1 MLEFDMSVVEI
12 FFSYA
17 HEDEEL
23 MNAVRRQLIP
33 FDRQKLLTKWYDREI
48 QAGQEWRGQIDE
60 HLKSAGI
67 ILLFVSP
74 YFFESDYIYD
84 VEMAE
89 ALKRHENG
97 EAIVIPV
104 ILRPCA
110 WQTAPFGYLQAV
122 PKEGRPI
129 TSWSNQDEACLDVA
143 NHIVKVVR
151 HFDEIRNAHR
161 RPSSTAPRSKRD
173 EQARTKAA
181 HNEQSEIEQDISQDQ
196 NVSKVPIIVAV
207 IGLVGVLATALFNN
221 WDKLFPRDLT
231 SPTAAQP
238 SPTALPSSTVA
249 PTSPGLTPHMGPLL
263 PGIQLRGG
271 NFSQTPILIASAE
284 ECSEKCR
291 QLDSCL
297 A

>member
-151 HFDEIRNAHR
+151 HFDEIRNHHR
-161 RPSSTAPRSKRD
+161 RASSTTARSERD
-173 EQARTKAA
+173 EQPRTKAT
-181 HNEQSEIEQDISQDQ
+181 HNEQPEIERDISQDQ

-221 WDKLFPRDLT
+221 WDKLFPHDPT
-231 SPTAAQP
+231 SPTPTPAPLAA
-238 SPTALPSSTVA
+238 
-249 PTSPGLTPHMGPLL
+249 MGPLL
-263 PGIQLRGG
+263 PEIQLRGG
-271 NFSQTPILIASAE
+271 NFSQ
-284 ECSEKCR
+284 
-291 QLDSCL
+291 
-297 A
+297 